1 MFLVPE
7 ARHRPRATGAAV
19 PAVGAAVPQ
28 AAATGAGLAAAAILA
43 VEDREATGK
52 RMNHELTAF
61 VDDLKSTHGSNLA
74 SVILYGSAA
83 LGDLRGEKPDYNL
96 LVALK
101 KIRPMD
107 LRNAHACVR
116 EWRRMGNKVPVY
128 FTVSELQN
136 AADVFP
142 IEFQKMS
149 AARKV
154 LLGSDVLADLRIS
167 DTFLRHQTE
176 YELRSNLIQLRR
188 SYIPASA
195 SVEGIVALMVD
206 SIPGFVALFR
216 ATLLV
221 LGIQPPLR
229 KREIVALTAQE
240 ININGVPFEKIL
252 NIRKGNF
259 TEKLDEVSANQ
270 LFAEYMEQI
279 EKVID
284 AVDAV
289 GK

>member
-1 MFLVPE
+1 
-7 ARHRPRATGAAV
+7 
-19 PAVGAAVPQ
+19 
-28 AAATGAGLAAAAILA
+28 
-43 VEDREATGK
+43 
-52 RMNHELTAF
+52 MNHELNAF
-61 VDDLKSTHGSNLA
+61 VDDLKSTHGNNLA

-83 LGDLRGEKPDYNL
+83 IGSQQGEKPDYNL
-96 LVALK
+96 LVALN
-101 KIRPMD
+101 KIRPAD

-116 EWRRMGNKVPVY
+116 EWRRMGNNVPVY

-142 IEFQKMS
+142 IEFQKMT

-154 LLGSDVLADLRIS
+154 LLGTDVLADINVS

-195 SVEGIVALMVD
+195 SAEGIVALMVD

-221 LGIQPPLR
+221 LGVKPPLR

-240 ININGVPFEKIL
+240 AKINGAPFEKIL

-259 TEKLDEVSANQ
+259 TEKLDEVSANH

-284 AVDAV
+284 AIDAI